1 MSDRKLTVLGIVAVF
16 MVIWAVVQSR
26 VSNRP
31 KVGTD
36 GPAYLIQGLDPA
48 DIDSIVLKTSEETV
62 TLKRQ
67 QRGFVVV
74 NKDNYPAKTSE
85 INNLITKILE
95 IQTLQFVTDNV
106 SNHEDLGVTEEKA
119 TTVVKFFKTD
129 SSLLTGVIAGKAKE
143 VGQGTYVR
151 LASNDKVYVAPSLPW
166 LGGTAMSYLEQEL
179 VSVKREDIV
188 SVRVST
194 AGGEYTLKTT
204 DDGKGVILENIP
216 AGKKFKSNDGDSVF
230 TALTSLRCDDVT
242 KSSGDLT
249 FDKQFI
255 CRLKDSTVYT
265 LKIAQKD
272 DKTYVTCEAEF
283 TDKTPV
289 TIGLKAEPQE
299 ELKKKEAKLLAQE
312 NAIIFTRKHQGWVYE
327 IAEWK
332 AKNLT
337 KELSDLIE
345 DEEKPKE
352 EVEVEPSN
360 AGFRSKPA
368 VGGPN
373 TIKPDETIVPTIE
386 EPNAV
391 EDES

>member
-1 MSDRKLTVLGIVAVF
+1 MSNRKLTILGIVAVF
-16 MVIWAVVQSR
+16 MVIWAVVQSH
-26 VSNRP
+26 VSNRT
-31 KVGTD
+31 KVESDKLTH
-36 GPAYLIQGLDPA
+36 LIQGLDPA
-48 DIDSIVLKTSEETV
+48 DIDSIVLKTTEETV

-67 QRGFVVV
+67 QGGFFVVV

-119 TTVVKFFKTD
+119 NTVVKFFKTD
-129 SSLLTGVIAGKAKE
+129 SSLLTGIIAGYAKE

-166 LGGTAMSYLEQEL
+166 LSGMAMSYVEQEL
-179 VSVKREDIV
+179 VSVKRDDIV
-188 SVRVST
+188 SVTVSS
-194 AGGEYTLKTT
+194 ASGEYTLKTT
-204 DDGKGVILENIP
+204 DDGEGVILENIP
-216 AGKKFKSNDGDSVF
+216 ADKKYKSSDGDSVF
-230 TALTSLRCDDVT
+230 TALTSLRCDDV
-242 KSSGDLT
+242 KKKSGDLT
-249 FDKQFI
+249 FDKQYI

-272 DKTYVTCEAEF
+272 DKTYAICEAEF

-289 TIGLKAEPQE
+289 LISIKAQPQE
-299 ELKKKEAKLLAQE
+299 ELKKKETILFAQA
-312 NAIIFTRKHQGWVYE
+312 NALKFTQKHQGWVYE
-327 IAEWK
+327 ISEWK

-352 EVEVEPSN
+352 KDESED
-360 AGFRSKPA
+360 
-368 VGGPN
+368 PN
-373 TIKPDETIVPTIE
+373 SIKPDEIAVPPIE

-391 EDES
+391 ESEL

>member
-1 MSDRKLTVLGIVAVF
+1 MSNRKLTILGIVAVF

-31 KVGTD
+31 KVETD
-36 GPAYLIQGLDPA
+36 GLAYLIQGLDPA

-67 QRGFVVV
+67 QGRFVVA

-95 IQTLQFVTDNV
+95 IQTSQFVTDNV
-106 SNHEDLGVTEEKA
+106 SNHEDLGVTEEEA
-119 TTVVKFFKTD
+119 NTVVKFFKTD

-166 LGGTAMSYLEQEL
+166 LSGMAMSYIEQEL

-188 SVRVST
+188 SVTVSI
-194 AGGEYTLKTT
+194 AGGEYTLKTM

-230 TALTSLRCDDVT
+230 TALTSLRCDDV
-242 KSSGDLT
+242 KKKSGDLT
-249 FDKQFI
+249 FDGGFV

-289 TIGLKAEPQE
+289 TISIKAEPQE
-299 ELKKKEAKLLAQE
+299 ELKKKEAILFAQA
-312 NAIIFTRKHQGWVYE
+312 NALKFTQKHRRWVYE
-327 IAEWK
+327 ISEWK

-352 EVEVEPSN
+352 EEVEDPNSIKPDETAVPPIEPSN
-360 AGFRSKPA
+360 AGSHSKPA
-368 VGGPN
+368 VGGLMR
-373 TIKPDETIVPTIE
+373 
-386 EPNAV
+386 
-391 EDES
+391 

>member
-1 MSDRKLTVLGIVAVF
+1 MSDKKLTLLGIVAVF

-36 GPAYLIQGLDPA
+36 RPAYLIQGLDPA
-48 DIDSIVLKTSEETV
+48 DIDSIVLGTGEDEV

-67 QRGFVVV
+67 GSGFVVV
-74 NKDNYPAKTSE
+74 NKNNYPAKASG
-85 INNLITKILE
+85 INNLITKSLE
-95 IQTLQFVTDNV
+95 IQTSQFVTDNAA
-106 SNHEDLGVTEEKA
+106 NHEDLGLTEEKA
-119 TTVVKFFKTD
+119 NTLVKFFKPD
-129 SSLLTGVIAGKAKE
+129 SSLLTGVVAGKAKE
-143 VGQGTYVR
+143 LGQGTYVR
-151 LASNDKVYVAPSLPW
+151 LASSDKVYVAPSMPW
-166 LGGTAMSYLEQEL
+166 LGGTAMSYIEQEL
-179 VSVKREDIV
+179 ISVKREDIV
-188 SVRVST
+188 SVTVSS
-194 AGGEYTLKTT
+194 ANGQYTLKTT
-204 DDGKGVILENIP
+204 DDGKGVMLENIP

-230 TALTSLRCDDVT
+230 TALTSLRCDDVM

-272 DKTYVTCEAEF
+272 DKTYTTCEAEF

-289 TIGLKAEPQE
+289 MIGIKAEPEE

-312 NAIIFTRKHQGWVYE
+312 NAIKFTQKHQGWVYE

-332 AKNLT
+332 AKNLI
-337 KELSDLIE
+337 KELSDLVE

-352 EVEVEPSN
+352 EDKTEDPNSVKPEEAAPPKAEIPEDPEDPDTTESEP
-360 AGFRSKPA
+360 
-368 VGGPN
+368 
-373 TIKPDETIVPTIE
+373 
-386 EPNAV
+386 
-391 EDES
+391 

>member
-1 MSDRKLTVLGIVAVF
+1 MSKRKLTILGIVAVF

-36 GPAYLIQGLDPA
+36 RPAYLILIQGLDTA

-67 QRGFVVV
+67 QGGFVVV

-95 IQTLQFVTDNV
+95 IQTLQFVTDKV

-166 LGGTAMSYLEQEL
+166 LGGTAMSYVEQEL
-179 VSVKREDIV
+179 ISVKREDIV
-188 SVRVST
+188 SVTVGT

-216 AGKKFKSNDGDSVF
+216 VGKKFKSNDGDSVF

-272 DKTYVTCEAEF
+272 DKTYATCEAEF

-289 TIGLKAEPQE
+289 MISTKAEPQE
-299 ELKKKEAKLLAQE
+299 ELKKKEAKLFAQE
-312 NAIIFTRKHQGWVYE
+312 NAIKFTQKHQGWVYE

-332 AKNLT
+332 AKNLI

-352 EVEVEPSN
+352 EDKVEDPN
-360 AGFRSKPA
+360 A
-368 VGGPN
+368 
-373 TIKPDETIVPTIE
+373 IKPDETAVPPIE
-386 EPNAV
+386 EPPPRV
-391 EDES
+391 

>member
-1 MSDRKLTVLGIVAVF
+1 MSDRKLTILGIVAVF

-31 KVGTD
+31 NVGTD
-36 GPAYLIQGLDPA
+36 RLAYLIQGLDPA
-48 DIDSIVLKTSEETV
+48 DISSIVLKTSEETV

-74 NKDNYPAKTSE
+74 NKNNYPAKTSE

-119 TTVVKFFKTD
+119 NTVVKFFKTD
-129 SSLLTGVIAGKAKE
+129 SSLLTGVIAGYAKE

-151 LASNDKVYVAPSLPW
+151 LASNDKAYVAPSLPW
-166 LGGTAMSYLEQEL
+166 LGGTAISYIEQEL
-179 VSVKREDIV
+179 ISVKREDIV
-188 SVRVST
+188 SVTVGT

-204 DDGKGVILENIP
+204 DDGKDVILENIP
-216 AGKKFKSNDGDSVF
+216 AGKKFKTNDGDSVF
-230 TALTSLRCDDVT
+230 TAFTSLRCDDVT

-265 LKIAQKD
+265 LKIALKD

-289 TIGLKAEPQE
+289 TIGLKAEPEE

-312 NAIIFTRKHQGWVYE
+312 NVIIFTQKHQGWVYE

-352 EVEVEPSN
+352 EDKVEPSN

-373 TIKPDETIVPTIE
+373 TINPDETIVPTIE

-391 EDES
+391 EDKS

>member
-1 MSDRKLTVLGIVAVF
+1 MNDRKLTVLGIVAVF

-26 VSNRP
+26 LSNRP
-31 KVGTD
+31 KVETD
-36 GPAYLIQGLDPA
+36 GPAYLIWGLDPA
-48 DIDSIVLKTSEETV
+48 DIDSIVLGTGEEAV

-67 QRGFVVV
+67 QGRFVVV
-74 NKDNYPAKTSE
+74 NKDNYPAKASE
-85 INNLITKILE
+85 INNLITKSLD
-95 IQTLQFVTDNV
+95 IQTSQFVTDNAA
-106 SNHEDLGVTEEKA
+106 NHEDLGLTEEEA
-119 TTVVKFFKTD
+119 NTVVKFFKPD

-143 VGQGTYVR
+143 LGQGTYVR
-151 LASNDKVYVAPSLPW
+151 RASSDAVYVAPSMPW
-166 LGGTAMSYLEQEL
+166 LGGTAMSYIEQEL
-179 VSVKREDIV
+179 ISVKREDIV
-188 SVRVST
+188 SVTVST
-194 AGGEYTLKTT
+194 ANGKYTLKTT
-204 DDGKGVILENIP
+204 DDGKSVMLENIP
-216 AGKKFKSNDGDSVF
+216 AGKKFKTNDGDSVF
-230 TALTSLRCDDVT
+230 TALTSLRFDDVMKIT
-242 KSSGDLT
+242 GDLT

-272 DKTYVTCEAEF
+272 DKTYAVCDAEF

-289 TIGLKAEPQE
+289 LIGTKAEPEE

-312 NAIIFTRKHQGWVYE
+312 NAIVFTRKHQGWVYE

-332 AKNLT
+332 AKNLI

-352 EVEVEPSN
+352 EVEVED
-360 AGFRSKPA
+360 
-368 VGGPN
+368 PN
-373 TIKPDETIVPTIE
+373 TIKPDETAAPTIE

>member
-1 MSDRKLTVLGIVAVF
+1 MSDRKLTILGIAAVF

-36 GPAYLIQGLDPA
+36 RPAYLILIQGLDPA
-48 DIDSIVLKTSEETV
+48 DISSIVLKTSEETV

-67 QRGFVVV
+67 QGGFVVV
-74 NKDNYPAKTSE
+74 NKDNYSAKTSE

-95 IQTLQFVTDNV
+95 IQTLQFVTDDV

-166 LGGTAMSYLEQEL
+166 LGGTAMSYVEQEL

-230 TALTSLRCDDVT
+230 TALTSLRCDDV
-242 KSSGDLT
+242 KKKSGDLT
-249 FDKQFI
+249 FDKDKQFI

-289 TIGLKAEPQE
+289 MISIKAEPQE
-299 ELKKKEAKLLAQE
+299 ELKKKEAKLFAQE
-312 NAIIFTRKHQGWVYE
+312 NALIFTQKHQGWVYE
-327 IAEWK
+327 IPEWK

-352 EVEVEPSN
+352 KDESED
-360 AGFRSKPA
+360 
-368 VGGPN
+368 PN
-373 TIKPDETIVPTIE
+373 SIKPDETAAPTIE

-391 EDES
+391 ESES

>member
-1 MSDRKLTVLGIVAVF
+1 MSNRKLTILGIVAVF

-36 GPAYLIQGLDPA
+36 GPAYLIWGLDPA

-67 QRGFVVV
+67 QGGFVVV
-74 NKDNYPAKTSE
+74 NKNNYPAKTSE

-129 SSLLTGVIAGKAKE
+129 SSLLTGIIAGKAKE

-166 LGGTAMSYLEQEL
+166 LGGTAISYVEQEL
-179 VSVKREDIV
+179 ISVKREDIV
-188 SVRVST
+188 SVTVSS
-194 AGGEYTLKTT
+194 ANGEYTLRTT
-204 DDGKGVILENIP
+204 DDDKGVILENIP
-216 AGKKFKSNDGDSVF
+216 AGKKYKSNDGDSVF
-230 TALTSLRCDDVT
+230 TALTSLRCDDVKKRT
-242 KSSGDLT
+242 GDLT
-249 FDKQFI
+249 FDKQYI

-265 LKIAQKD
+265 VKIAQKD
-272 DKTYVTCEAEF
+272 DKTYAVCEAEF

-299 ELKKKEAKLLAQE
+299 ELKKKEAKLFAQE
-312 NAIIFTRKHQGWVYE
+312 NALKFTQKHQGWVYE
-327 IAEWK
+327 ISEWK

-352 EVEVEPSN
+352 NNEAED
-360 AGFRSKPA
+360 
-368 VGGPN
+368 PN
-373 TIKPDETIVPTIE
+373 TIKPDETAAPIIE

-391 EDES
+391 ESES

>member
-16 MVIWAVVQSR
+16 MVIWGVVQSR

-31 KVGTD
+31 KTD
-36 GPAYLIQGLDPA
+36 MDRPAYLIQGLDPA
-48 DIDSIVLKTSEETV
+48 DIGSIVLKTSEETV

-67 QRGFVVV
+67 QGGFVVV
-74 NKDNYPAKTSE
+74 NKDNYPAKISE

-95 IQTLQFVTDNV
+95 IQTSQFVTNNAA
-106 SNHEDLGVTEEKA
+106 NHEDLGLTEEKA
-119 TTVVKFFKTD
+119 TTVVKFFKPD
-129 SSLLTGVIAGKAKE
+129 SSLLTGVIAGKTKE

-151 LASNDKVYVAPSLPW
+151 LASSDTVYVALSMPW
-166 LGGTAMSYLEQEL
+166 LGGTAMSYIEQEL
-179 VSVKREDIV
+179 ISMKREDIM
-188 SVRVST
+188 SVTVST

-216 AGKKFKSNDGDSVF
+216 AGKKFKTNDGDSVF
-230 TALTSLRCDDVT
+230 TALTSLRCDDVKKRT
-242 KSSGDLT
+242 GDLT

-265 LKIAQKD
+265 IKVAQKD

-289 TIGLKAEPQE
+289 LKGDEVESEE
-299 ELKKKEAKLLAQE
+299 ELKKKEAKLLARE
-312 NAIIFTRKHQGWVYE
+312 SAIKFTKKHQGWVYE

-332 AKNLT
+332 AKNLI

-352 EVEVEPSN
+352 EVEVED
-360 AGFRSKPA
+360 
-368 VGGPN
+368 PN
-373 TIKPDETIVPTIE
+373 TIKPDETAAPAIE

-391 EDES
+391 GVES

>member
-1 MSDRKLTVLGIVAVF
+1 MSDKKLMVLAIVAVF

-26 VSNRP
+26 VSSRT
-31 KVGTD
+31 KVESDKPTH
-36 GPAYLIQGLDPA
+36 LIQGLDPA
-48 DIDSIVLKTSEETV
+48 DIDSIVVGIGEDAV

-67 QRGFVVV
+67 QGRFVVA

-85 INNLITKILE
+85 INNLITKSLE
-95 IQTLQFVTDNV
+95 IQTSQFVTDNAA
-106 SNHEDLGVTEEKA
+106 NHKDLGLTEEKA
-119 TTVVKFFKTD
+119 NTLVKFFKPD
-129 SSLLTGVIAGKAKE
+129 SSLLTGVVGGKAKE
-143 VGQGTYVR
+143 LGQGTYVR
-151 LASNDKVYVAPSLPW
+151 LASSDAVYVAPSMPW
-166 LGGTAMSYLEQEL
+166 LGGTAMSYIEQEL
-179 VSVKREDIV
+179 ISVKREDIV
-188 SVRVST
+188 SVTVSS

-204 DDGKGVILENIP
+204 DDGKDVILENIP
-216 AGKKFKSNDGDSVF
+216 TGKKFKTNDGDSVF
-230 TALTSLRCDDVT
+230 NALTSLRCDDVKKRT
-242 KSSGDLT
+242 GDLT
-249 FDKQFI
+249 FDKDKQFI

-272 DKTYVTCEAEF
+272 DKTYVICEAEF

-289 TIGLKAEPQE
+289 MISTKAEPEE

-312 NAIIFTRKHQGWVYE
+312 SVIKFTKKHQGWVYE

-332 AKNLT
+332 AKNLI

-352 EVEVEPSN
+352 EDKVEDPN
-360 AGFRSKPA
+360 A
-368 VGGPN
+368 V
-373 TIKPDETIVPTIE
+373 IPDETVVPTIE